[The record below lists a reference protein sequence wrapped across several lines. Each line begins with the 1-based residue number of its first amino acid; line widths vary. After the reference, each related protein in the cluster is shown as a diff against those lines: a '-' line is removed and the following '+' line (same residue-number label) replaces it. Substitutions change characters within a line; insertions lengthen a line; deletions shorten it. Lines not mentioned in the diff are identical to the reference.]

1 MELRNLPWYGQ
12 LLVFLVIGGICC
24 ALFYYLHYSP
34 TQDTIKSTIE
44 KREKLEQEIRKA
56 ERAKEQRE
64 RIEEQLAANL
74 KILEDLKGILPERK
88 EISDILARIQNIVT
102 NSRLRIMVFDPG
114 NESRKE
120 FYVEWPIKVS
130 VEGSYHNLGIFFD
143 QLSRLKKIFTVNN
156 LSIIP
161 LRTSGEGFTIK
172 ADFNATTYIYQEAAP
187 TQKAAATRR
196 RR

>member
-64 RIEEQLAANL
+64 KIEEQLAANL

-114 NESRKE
+114 KVKDTATYEHPHRYAEGIVEVIVNGQPVIHEGIHTGSRPGLVLNRK
-120 FYVEWPIKVS
+120 WK
-130 VEGSYHNLGIFFD
+130 
-143 QLSRLKKIFTVNN
+143 
-156 LSIIP
+156 
-161 LRTSGEGFTIK
+161 
-172 ADFNATTYIYQEAAP
+172 
-187 TQKAAATRR
+187 
-196 RR
+196 